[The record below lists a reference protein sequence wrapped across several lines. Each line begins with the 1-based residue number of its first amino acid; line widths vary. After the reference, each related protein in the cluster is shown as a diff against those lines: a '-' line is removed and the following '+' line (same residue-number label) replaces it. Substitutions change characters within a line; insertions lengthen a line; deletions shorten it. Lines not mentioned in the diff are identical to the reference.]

1 MIRQAKNLMSTESLE
16 MVFIQPD
23 LTPKQR
29 KKRQELVKELKQRK
43 AAGEKDLIIV
53 SNKIVTK
60 RPRGATPSTA

>member
-60 RPRGATPSTA
+60 RPCGATPSTA